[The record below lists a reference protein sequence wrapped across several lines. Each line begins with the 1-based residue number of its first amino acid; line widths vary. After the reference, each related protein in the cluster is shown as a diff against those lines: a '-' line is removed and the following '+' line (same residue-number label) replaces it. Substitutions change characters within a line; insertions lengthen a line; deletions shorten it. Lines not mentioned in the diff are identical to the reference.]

1 MLTVDQY
8 AYIRIAHRVYGKGIR
23 EIARETGHSKNTIK
37 KALREEYEGYG
48 VRQRQPYPSLGAYL
62 KTIDGWLTED
72 KDRPLN
78 QRHTAARIYNRLR
91 REHGFEGA
99 ESTVRRYVREARR
112 RLGVGARK
120 VFIPLEPDLGMEA
133 EVDWGGC
140 HAILGGEYV
149 KLKMFC
155 MRSKGSGK
163 PFVRCF
169 PCERQQALFEGHME
183 AFAFYGGVF
192 RRLIYDNLT
201 TAVEKVFKGKKRK
214 LQESFERFRA
224 YYNFTSR
231 FCNRG
236 EAHEKGGV
244 EGLVGYAR
252 RNFLVPMPRVE
263 SLEALN
269 AQLLAEC
276 AAYGDH
282 RIAGR
287 DKAVKELFE
296 EERQHLV
303 PLPENSFSNLDTAS
317 GKVDKYSTVIIE
329 KNRYSVPPRFAGLM
343 TRVVLYVERVEIFY
357 GSQRIATHPRH
368 YGNNKWQLDP
378 MHYLDLLRQRPQAFA
393 VARPIRQW
401 RTAWPPSLEKLLER
415 FCEAQGENHGIKDF
429 IGVLML
435 FGEHE
440 QKDVLEAVEA
450 AVRAGVS
457 SREAVEHL
465 LLRAGHGK
473 HDSRPESLDA
483 WPTFPPPDVSV
494 YSRIGA
500 LQ

>member
-1 MLTVDQY
+1 MDQY
-8 AYIRIAHRVYGKGIR
+8 GYVRTAHRVYGKGIR
-23 EIARETGHSKNTIK
+23 EIARETGHSRNTIK
-37 KALREEYEGYG
+37 RALREEYGGYG
-48 VRQRQPYPSLGAYL
+48 ERRHQPYPSLGPFL

-72 KDRPLN
+72 RERPRK
-78 QRHTAARIYNRLR
+78 QRHTARRIYHRLR
-91 REHGFEGA
+91 KEHGFEGG

-112 RLGVGARK
+112 RLGVGEPR

-140 HAILGGEYV
+140 HAVVAGECV

-201 TAVEKVFKGKKRK
+201 TAVQKVFKGKKRK
-214 LQESFERFRA
+214 IQESFERFRA
-224 YYNFTSR
+224 YYGFVPR

-236 EAHEKGGV
+236 QAHEKGGV

-252 RNFLVPMPRVE
+252 RNFLVPMPEVA
-263 SLEALN
+263 SLEELN

-282 RIAGR
+282 RITGR
-287 DKAVKELFE
+287 EETVKELFE
-296 EERQHLV
+296 EETGHLI
-303 PLPENSFSNLDTAS
+303 PLPEIPFTNVEVAS
-317 GKVDKYSTVIIE
+317 GKVDKYSTVIVE
-329 KNRYSVPPRFAGLM
+329 KNRYSAPPRFVGLM
-343 TRVVLYVERVEIFY
+343 TRVMLYVDRVEVFY
-357 GSQRIATHPRH
+357 GGRRIAVHPRH
-368 YGNNKWQLDP
+368 YGNNKWRLDP
-378 MHYLDLLRQRPQAFA
+378 MHYLELLHRRPQAFA
-393 VARPIRQW
+393 DARPIRQW
-401 RTAWPPSLEKLLER
+401 RAVWPPSLERLLER
-415 FCEAQGENHGIKDF
+415 FCEAQGENRGIKDF
-429 IGVLML
+429 IGVLRL
-435 FGEHE
+435 FREHE
-440 QKDVLEAVEA
+440 ERDVFDAVEA
-450 AVRAGVS
+450 AVGAGVS

-465 LLRAGHGK
+465 LIMSEGK
-473 HDSRPESLDA
+473 DHASRPASLDA
-483 WPTFPPPDVSV
+483 WPTFSPPDVSV

-500 LQ
+500 LS

>member
-1 MLTVDQY
+1 
-8 AYIRIAHRVYGKGIR
+8 
-23 EIARETGHSKNTIK
+23 
-37 KALREEYEGYG
+37 
-48 VRQRQPYPSLGAYL
+48 
-62 KTIDGWLTED
+62 
-72 KDRPLN
+72 
-78 QRHTAARIYNRLR
+78 
-91 REHGFEGA
+91 
-99 ESTVRRYVREARR
+99 
-112 RLGVGARK
+112 
-120 VFIPLEPDLGMEA
+120 
-133 EVDWGGC
+133 
-140 HAILGGEYV
+140 
-149 KLKMFC
+149 
-155 MRSKGSGK
+155 
-163 PFVRCF
+163 
-169 PCERQQALFEGHME
+169 ME

-303 PLPENSFSNLDTAS
+303 PLPENPFSNLDTAS

-473 HDSRPESLDA
+473 QR
-483 WPTFPPPDVSV
+483 FP
-494 YSRIGA
+494 A
-500 LQ
+500 

>member
-23 EIARETGHSKNTIK
+23 EIARETGHSRNTIK
-37 KALREEYEGYG
+37 KALQEEYGGYG
-48 VRQRQPYPSLGAYL
+48 ARRRQSYPSLGPYL
-62 KTIDGWLTED
+62 GTIDGWLKED
-72 KDRPLN
+72 RDRPRK
-78 QRHTAARIYNRLR
+78 QRHTAVRIYNRLR
-91 REHGFEGA
+91 RECGFEGG
-99 ESTVRRYVREARR
+99 ESTVRRYVREARL
-112 RLGVGARK
+112 RLGVATPQ
-120 VFIPLEPDLGMEA
+120 VFVPLEAELGMEA

-140 HAILGGEYV
+140 RAVVAGECV

-163 PFVRCF
+163 PFVRCY

-183 AFAFYGGVF
+183 AFGFYGGVF
-192 RRLIYDNLT
+192 RHLIYDNLS
-201 TAVEKVFKGKKRK
+201 TAVEKVLKGKERK

-224 YYNFTSR
+224 YYNFTPR
-231 FCNRG
+231 FCNPG

-296 EERQHLV
+296 EEKGHLL
-303 PLPENSFSNLDTAS
+303 PLPELPFSNLDTAS
-317 GKVDKYSTVIIE
+317 GKVDKYSTVMVE
-329 KNRYSVPPRFAGLM
+329 KNRYSVPPRFAGLRV
-343 TRVVLYVERVEIFY
+343 RVVLSVGRVELFY

-368 YGNNKWQLDP
+368 YGSNKWQLDP
-378 MHYLDLLRQRPQAFA
+378 MHYLELLRRRPQAFA
-393 VARPIRQW
+393 GARPIRQW
-401 RTAWPPSLEKLLER
+401 RAGWPPSLERLLER

-440 QKDVLEAVEA
+440 PKEVLEAVEA

-457 SREAVEHL
+457 SKEAVAHL
-465 LLRAGHGK
+465 LLKNSRTE
-473 HDSRPESLDA
+473 HDFRPGPLGT
-483 WPTFPPPDVSV
+483 WPTLPPPDVSV
-494 YSRIGA
+494 YARIGA
-500 LQ
+500 LP